1 MELAGGA
8 PGGEG
13 RLPRTND
20 ELDKEEDDVN
30 YEEGYDACF
39 ARHRGGMQA
48 RGTEEKAR
56 SGKETE
62 CRL

>member
-1 MELAGGA
+1 M
-8 PGGEG
+8 G
-13 RLPRTND
+13 RERKPQRTDD
-20 ELDKEEDDVN
+20 EFSKEEAHVDYKQEYN
-30 YEEGYDACF
+30 ACF